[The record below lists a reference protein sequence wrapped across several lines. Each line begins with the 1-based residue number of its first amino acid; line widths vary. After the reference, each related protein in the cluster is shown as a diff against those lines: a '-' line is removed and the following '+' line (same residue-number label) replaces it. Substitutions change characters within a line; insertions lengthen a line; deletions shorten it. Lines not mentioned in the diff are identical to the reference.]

1 MKVDTF
7 RFWCAIAGFEFACA
21 IVYRLWHYTLQMRVN
36 GVEIDGVE
44 VAPGKTH
51 MKAVRFANQV
61 EVEIVLHIA
70 QRLNVWKCWSGSSEV
85 NLGNK

>member
-1 MKVDTF
+1 MKVDAF
-7 RFWCAIAGFEFACA
+7 KFGSAIAGFEFACA
-21 IVYRLWHYTLQMRVN
+21 VVYRLWHYTLQMRVN
-36 GVEIDGVE
+36 GIEVYGVE

-70 QRLNVWKCWSGSSEV
+70 QGLKI
-85 NLGNK
+85 